1 MGDRFEG
8 WPEEAQ
14 RFFIGL
20 GLDNS
25 KAYFEA
31 NRSVYLTAV
40 RAPMEALL
48 AELEEEFGPGR
59 IFRINRD
66 IRFSADKSPYKT
78 NIAATAGRDGKGGYL
93 SLSAKGLYVATGYH
107 QMERDH
113 LDRFREA
120 VAAEDSGSALVGI
133 VGRLEEAGY
142 QVGGEELKVVPRGYP
157 RDHPRQR
164 FLRHKGLTV
173 GMDYGLQPWLGTPAA
188 RDRVAAVWRDAE
200 PMLGWLGANVHEGS
214 PAPAD

>member
-1 MGDRFEG
+1 MGDRFGG
-8 WPEEAQ
+8 WPEQAQ

-31 NRSVYLTAV
+31 NRTVYMTHV

-48 AELEEEFGPGR
+48 SELEEEFGPGK

-78 NIAATAGRDGKGGYL
+78 NIAAVAGRPGRGGYL

-107 QMERDH
+107 QMDRDQ
-113 LDRFREA
+113 LERFRQA
-120 VAAEDSGSALVGI
+120 VAAQRAGSALVAI
-133 VGRLEEAGY
+133 VGKLEEAGY
-142 QVGGEELKVVPRGYP
+142 DVGGEELRVVPKGYP
-157 RDHPRQR
+157 RDHPRER
-164 FLRHKGLTV
+164 LLRRKGV
-173 GMDYGLQPWLGTPAA
+173 SVSRDYGLQPWLGTPAA
-188 RDRVAAVWRDAE
+188 RGRVAQVWRDAE
-200 PMLGWLGANVHEGS
+200 PMLDWLDSNVGGHHLT
-214 PAPAD
+214 D